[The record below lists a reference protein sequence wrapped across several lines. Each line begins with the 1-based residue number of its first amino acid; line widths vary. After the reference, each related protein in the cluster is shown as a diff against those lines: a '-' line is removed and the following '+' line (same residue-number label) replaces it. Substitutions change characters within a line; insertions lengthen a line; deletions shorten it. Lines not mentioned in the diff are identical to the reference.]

1 MTDKSPAEDLYGAFE
16 IVLGAWDFPGLVE
29 AVRSARNEIDQVCQ
43 DNGIELDVVEHVSLV
58 ASELV
63 TNSVMHAASSVR
75 VTLEKWQNSLRLVV
89 EDENPAEPIVT
100 DNDVEAEGGRGLH
113 IVNELSQDW
122 GFEATS
128 DGKKVWAAFSRP
140 HNLASS

>member
-1 MTDKSPAEDLYGAFE
+1 MTAKPPAEDLYGAFE

-29 AVRSARNEIDQVCQ
+29 AVRSARKEIDQVCL

-63 TNSVMHAASSVR
+63 TNSVMHAATSVR

-89 EDENPAEPIVT
+89 EDENPAEPVVT
-100 DNDVEAEGGRGLH
+100 SNDAESEGGRGLH
-113 IVNELSQDW
+113 IVNELCQDW
-122 GFEATS
+122 GFEATAE
-128 DGKKVWAAFSRP
+128 GKKVWAAFSRP